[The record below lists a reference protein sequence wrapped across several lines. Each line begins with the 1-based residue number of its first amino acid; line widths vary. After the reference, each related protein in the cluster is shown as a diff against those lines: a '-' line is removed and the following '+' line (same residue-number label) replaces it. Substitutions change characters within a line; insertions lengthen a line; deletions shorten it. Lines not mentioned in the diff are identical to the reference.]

1 MNNAKIRYKYNVNYM
16 TLPSHKKGKHI
27 KSNDMIDTSK
37 QYTLSYMIASK
48 NNTTQYVIYDNKK
61 QPLKSVISTIKYLNR
76 KGNDIQYQLSDTT
89 LFIKDNGVITQYKIM
104 ASNKLDIKKVD
115 RKLKNKLL
123 NKSNKESTKL
133 NIKLLYS

>member
-48 NNTTQYVIYDNKK
+48 NATTKYVIYDNKK
-61 QPLKSVISTIKYLNR
+61 QPLKSVISTIKHLNR
-76 KGNDIQYQLSDTT
+76 KGNDIRYQLSDTT
-89 LFIKDNGVITQYKIM
+89 LFVKDNGVITQYKII

>member
-1 MNNAKIRYKYNVNYM
+1 MNNAKIRYTYNINYM

-48 NNTTQYVIYDNKK
+48 NANTQYVIYDNKK
-61 QPLKSVISTIKYLNR
+61 QTLKSVISTIKYLNR

-89 LFIKDNGVITQYKIM
+89 LFVKDNNIITQYKILY
-104 ASNKLDIKKVD
+104 SNKLDSKKVD
-115 RKLKNKLL
+115 KQLKNKLL
-123 NKSNKESTKL
+123 NRTNNTSTKL
-133 NIKLLYS
+133 NIKMLYS

>member
-48 NNTTQYVIYDNKK
+48 NTTTQYVIYDNKK

-115 RKLKNKLL
+115 RKLRNKLL

>member
-37 QYTLSYMIASK
+37 QYTLTYMIASK
-48 NNTTQYVIYDNKK
+48 NDTTKYVIYDNKK

-76 KGNDIQYQLSDTT
+76 KGYDIQYQLSDTT
-89 LFIKDNGVITQYKIM
+89 LFVKNDGVITQYNIL

>member
-48 NNTTQYVIYDNKK
+48 NTTTQYVIYDNKK

-76 KGNDIQYQLSDTT
+76 KGNDIQYRLSDTT
-89 LFIKDNGVITQYKIM
+89 LFVKNNGVITQYKII
-104 ASNKLDIKKVD
+104 ASNILDIKKVD